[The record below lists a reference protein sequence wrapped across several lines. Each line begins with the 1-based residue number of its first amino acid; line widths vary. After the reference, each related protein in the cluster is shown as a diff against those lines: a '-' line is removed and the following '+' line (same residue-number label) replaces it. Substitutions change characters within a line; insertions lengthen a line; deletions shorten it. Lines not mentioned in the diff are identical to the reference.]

1 MSLQFAT
8 IRDRHCAQV
17 VRTKAFCQRTEQA
30 SQSSKVW
37 TDLGMIMGL
46 EEDVKEHVLH
56 KIRHTAKKYA
66 QTMINVE
73 PADKDGGNGLW
84 LSWENKPGKFTWG
97 EADATCRGLGLQLV
111 SLDSP
116 GKNNNINGLIG
127 SNNIEYIWTSG
138 RRSGGNN
145 FVWGNGQRVG
155 NYGWGQTGGN
165 RRPQPDNRAGGEDC
179 LAVLNRF
186 YPGDGITWHDV
197 QCHHKKPFICE

>member
-1 MSLQFAT
+1 MRSLSMLLAVALVGVALSQNFRGFRPPRFFRNFGRQEFRPQQQQF
-8 IRDRHCAQV
+8 RPQQQQQFRQQQ
-17 VRTKAFCQRTEQA
+17 QRPQ
-30 SQSSKVW
+30 QQ
-37 TDLGMIMGL
+37 
-46 EEDVKEHVLH
+46 
-56 KIRHTAKKYA
+56 
-66 QTMINVE
+66 QTQT
-73 PADKDGGNGLW
+73 GGNGLW

>member
-30 SQSSKVW
+30 SQASKVW

-73 PADKDGGNGLW
+73 PADKDDDELLALLAYGCGTTIGTLADPRNGVRQAGEE
-84 LSWENKPGKFTWG
+84 LSVDGVVVCQLPATRLETVALMTAAHAVFYTKFTG
-97 EADATCRGLGLQLV
+97 PCRALFEILYTECGIRCKP
-111 SLDSP
+111 SW
-116 GKNNNINGLIG
+116 LITEG
-127 SNNIEYIWTSG
+127 V
-138 RRSGGNN
+138 GG
-145 FVWGNGQRVG
+145 
-155 NYGWGQTGGN
+155 
-165 RRPQPDNRAGGEDC
+165 
-179 LAVLNRF
+179 
-186 YPGDGITWHDV
+186 YPGSVEPASEMPTSNDWRPVAHLWF
-197 QCHHKKPFICE
+197 K